1 MIVSIFAL
9 LVLFYLA
16 KYISSRILEIKTDNK
31 KENEINFWMFTYDF
45 KVKKKESIFDRESLE
60 ILNKQRTKNNLIV
73 LLYIN
78 SVAIFIYANQFLA
91 QILALILD

>member
-45 KVKKKESIFDRESLE
+45 KKEKKESIFDRDTNEL
-60 ILNKQRTKNNLIV
+60 IYKKRKKNNLIV
-73 LLYIN
+73 LLYITHI
-78 SVAIFIYANQFLA
+78 AIFIYANYFLS
-91 QILALILD
+91 QILFIILK

>member
-31 KENEINFWMFTYDF
+31 KENEINFWIFSYDF
-45 KVKKKESIFDRESLE
+45 KKEKKESIFDRDTNEL
-60 ILNKQRTKNNLIV
+60 IYKKRKKNNLIV
-73 LLYIN
+73 LLYITHI
-78 SVAIFIYANQFLA
+78 AIFIYANYFLS
-91 QILALILD
+91 QILFIILK

>member
-16 KYISSRILEIKTDNK
+16 KFISYRILEIKTDNK

-45 KVKKKESIFDRESLE
+45 KKEKKESIFDRDTNDL
-60 ILNKQRTKNNLIV
+60 IHKKRKKNNLIV
-73 LLYIN
+73 LLYITHI
-78 SVAIFIYANQFLA
+78 AIFIYANYFLS
-91 QILALILD
+91 QILFIILK

>member
-16 KYISSRILEIKTDNK
+16 KYIISRILEIKTDNK

-45 KVKKKESIFDRESLE
+45 KKEKKESIFDRDTNDL
-60 ILNKQRTKNNLIV
+60 IHKKRKKNNLIV
-73 LLYIN
+73 LLYITHI
-78 SVAIFIYANQFLA
+78 AIFIYANYFLS
-91 QILALILD
+91 QILFIILK

>member
-45 KVKKKESIFDRESLE
+45 KKEKKESIFDRDTNDL
-60 ILNKQRTKNNLIV
+60 IHKKRKKNNLIV
-73 LLYIN
+73 LLYITHI
-78 SVAIFIYANQFLA
+78 AIFIYANYFLS
-91 QILALILD
+91 QILFIILK